1 MEITCYN
8 CQGVGHFARDC
19 PTGTKGGNRGGFRG
33 RGGFSR
39 GGAGFG
45 GGGGYQ
51 RPPINNN
58 PYQTNRCKYL
68 CKN

>member
-19 PTGTKGGNRGGFRG
+19 PTGTKGLNRGGFRG

-39 GGAGFG
+39 GGGGFG
-45 GGGGYQ
+45 GGGGY
-51 RPPINNN
+51 
-58 PYQTNRCKYL
+58 
-68 CKN
+68 